1 MKTLFAAAAIVF
13 AASASAG
20 TVNFSDFGH
29 QDLTGFGTSFDDSYT
44 LDLGADTWVHGLLTT
59 GALLGGAPAVDVQ
72 SVTLRRVGGSS
83 LSWVETIAVD
93 WNVSLDGAE
102 TWALSPR
109 LLSAGQWQLEVTGV
123 SYDDKAGNG
132 YNAAVELPEPGSI
145 ALASL
150 AIVGAGLASIR
161 RRNA

>member
-1 MKTLFAAAAIVF
+1 MKTLFAVAAIAF

-20 TVNFSDFGH
+20 TVNFSNFGH

-44 LDLGADTWVHGLLTT
+44 LNLGTDTWVHGLLTT

-72 SVTLRRVGGSS
+72 SVTLRRLGGSDQ
-83 LSWVETIAVD
+83 SWVETVAID
-93 WNVSLDGAE
+93 WDVSLDGVE
-102 TWALSPR
+102 QWALSPR

-132 YNAAVELPEPGSI
+132 YSAAVELPEPGSI

-161 RRNA
+161 RRNV